1 MATVTPTLTLVSA
14 DALVDKLNLTV
25 NKSLT
30 ITGDAIYGSAVMATG
45 SDFTLSPKGSPVNT
59 YVYMKNMSTD
69 NTAKTGSA
77 ENIDVELGSV
87 NVALLG
93 PGEFLFLPWTGE
105 TALNMRSTSST
116 PTLEYAIFEL

>member
-25 NKSLT
+25 TNSLT

>member
-25 NKSLT
+25 TDSLT
-30 ITGDAIYGSAVMATG
+30 ITGDAIYGSAVMAVG
-45 SDFTLSPKGSPVNT
+45 SDFALAPKGSPVNT
-59 YVYMKNMSTD
+59 YVFMKNMSTD
-69 NTAKTGSA
+69 STAKTGSA

-105 TALNMRSTSST
+105 TALNMRSTSGT